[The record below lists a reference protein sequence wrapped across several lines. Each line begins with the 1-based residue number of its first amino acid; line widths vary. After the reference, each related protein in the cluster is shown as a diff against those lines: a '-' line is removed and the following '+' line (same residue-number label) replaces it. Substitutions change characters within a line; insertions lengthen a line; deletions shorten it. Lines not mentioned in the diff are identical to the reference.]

1 MTSLTTNTNTKSC
14 QMNMTMHSIATFEML
29 AARHLAFQQAGST
42 NGCHAVIDTCPR
54 VIPRQQSHRQVPP
67 LGTHNTTTA
76 HHPPQQQ
83 APLLGGTQKRRVH
96 FDLDQDDFPKQSVYE
111 YDAIPRELIPDLF
124 WSREERRRMKSTQ
137 KRWARQVAQV
147 EPQLV
152 SSIKCLRGYNNNNH
166 AKGGNRSQCF
176 SDEIED
182 SNGHCAL
189 LCTTE
194 SAQRILTE
202 SETRGLENFLTPLL
216 SEHRSW
222 AIQKVLSIQ
231 ARCRA
236 LGSEE
241 EADQLETLLH
251 IWSQRVS
258 AAPSRFAHR
267 MAAGDAYQAAL
278 IWKEDNCDIIVMD
291 STPTHRYPCT
301 VEPNLACCD
310 ATAVLAAQ

>member
-1 MTSLTTNTNTKSC
+1 VDIRA
-14 QMNMTMHSIATFEML
+14 NMTMHSIATFEML

-67 LGTHNTTTA
+67 VGA
-76 HHPPQQQ
+76 QSHHQQQ
-83 APLLGGTQKRRVH
+83 QPSQAALLLDGKQKRRVH

-124 WSREERRRMKSTQ
+124 WSREERRRMKSNQ

-152 SSIKCLRGYNNNNH
+152 SSIKCLRGYNTNSSS
-166 AKGGNRSQCF
+166 AMGGNRGPSF
-176 SDEIED
+176 SDEID
-182 SNGHCAL
+182 GSSGSCAL
-189 LCTTE
+189 PCTTE

-202 SETRGLENFLTPLL
+202 SETRGLENFLTPML

-236 LGSEE
+236 FGSEE

-278 IWKEDNCDIIVMD
+278 IWKEEKDVMMD
-291 STPTHRYPCT
+291 ATAIHRYPCT
-301 VEPNLACCD
+301 VEPNFTCCD